1 MTLAPEQTAGVEPVA
16 AASAA
21 HSEAGSGRRTALS
34 FLFTPAVL
42 AVALLGLYLYVHSRT
57 LDTIE
62 QRSLTRAVIRHRV
75 FEHVRLTAVSTVL
88 VILIAIP
95 LGIMLTRPAMRRAT
109 PFVLA
114 IVNIGQAVPS
124 IGVLVLLA
132 LLVDVGFGPAVVA
145 LVLYS
150 VLPVLR
156 NTMAGLQRVDRS
168 LIDAARGMGMPK
180 RLVLFRVEL
189 PLAVPV
195 MMAGIRTALIINVG
209 TATLAA
215 FTNAGGL
222 GEIINA
228 GLVLDRKPVLI
239 TGAVL
244 VAVSLVHVDA
254 AGCERRPH
262 RGATGQPTLPL
273 HLRASSFEHLGGH
286 LAQDSLLGELLA
298 TDGERSPLEHAAAA
312 GRRLLGIATAGGG
325 EQGDSGKHRNAAH
338 GGDGAHGVLLGLGAH
353 SPGGS

>member
-62 QRSLTRAVIRHRV
+62 QRSLTRAVIRLRL
-75 FEHVRLTAVSTVL
+75 FEHVRLTGVSTVL

-180 RLVLFRVEL
+180 RLVLFRIEL

-244 VAVSLVHVDA
+244 VAVLALTIDWLASLA
-254 AGCERRPH
+254 ERVLRP
-262 RGATGQPTLPL
+262 RG
-273 HLRASSFEHLGGH
+273 
-286 LAQDSLLGELLA
+286 
-298 TDGERSPLEHAAAA
+298 
-312 GRRLLGIATAGGG
+312 
-325 EQGDSGKHRNAAH
+325 
-338 GGDGAHGVLLGLGAH
+338 V
-353 SPGGS
+353 